1 MFCPPLMLKLIS
13 LKNYFQVSNLK
24 NLQKPP
30 VVYLNLLPLRLFY
43 CILLLSSRLRSSFEF
58 ALLDF
63 V

>member
-1 MFCPPLMLKLIS
+1 MLKLIS
-13 LKNYFQVSNLK
+13 LKNYFKVSNLK

-30 VVYLNLLPLRLFY
+30 VVYLNPLPLRLFY
-43 CILLLSSRLRSSFEF
+43 CILLLSGQLRSAFEF

>member
-1 MFCPPLMLKLIS
+1 MLKLIS

-30 VVYLNLLPLRLFY
+30 VVDLNPLPLRLFY
-43 CILLLSSRLRSSFEF
+43 CILLLSSRLRSAFEF